1 MIEIHVLIQK
11 QSYSLIFTKEDQSN
25 VPTLDA
31 DDSFP
36 NLPDITFSVEGIRQ
50 LLFELDANKAN
61 GPDEIPPFVL
71 KECAEEISPV
81 LQIIFTKSL
90 SSGVLPSD
98 WKKANICPV
107 FKKGRRDEAKN
118 YRPISLTSICSKT
131 MEHILFHNIMSHLN
145 SNNILIENQHGFR
158 AGHSC
163 ATQLLTLTEDILHAL
178 DQKKQVDIILLDFA
192 KAFDTVPHQRLL
204 KKLKHYG
211 MINDILNWIKAWLT
225 DWTQHVLLK
234 GESSPSKIVTSGVPQ
249 GTVLGPLMFLL
260 YINDISRNI
269 TSSLRLFA
277 DDCLLYRII
286 DSHDDITILQGN
298 HNRLSEWVQI
308 WRLRF
313 IVSNCVVMRC
323 TRSQSP
329 IVHNYRLYFLIC
341 TLLHNVCNFIF
352 RT

>member
-1 MIEIHVLIQK
+1 M
-11 QSYSLIFTKEDQSN
+11 
-25 VPTLDA
+25 
-31 DDSFP
+31 
-36 NLPDITFSVEGIRQ
+36 
-50 LLFELDANKAN
+50 
-61 GPDEIPPFVL
+61 
-71 KECAEEISPV
+71 
-81 LQIIFTKSL
+81 
-90 SSGVLPSD
+90 
-98 WKKANICPV
+98 
-107 FKKGRRDEAKN
+107 
-118 YRPISLTSICSKT
+118 
-131 MEHILFHNIMSHLN
+131 
-145 SNNILIENQHGFR
+145 
-158 AGHSC
+158 
-163 ATQLLTLTEDILHAL
+163 
-178 DQKKQVDIILLDFA
+178 KQVDIILLDFA

-234 GESSPSKIVTSGVPQ
+234 GESSPSIIVTSGAPQ

-269 TSSLRLFA
+269 TSSLRLFAIA

-352 RT
+352 RTWVLHELGVMFDFVSSPCMNII